1 MNSDIVASQLKEKEV
16 LAASQLKET
25 IAELVKKEVS
35 EKYQKMK
42 EEIIE
47 EKPKPEIKPAVVE
60 V

>member
-1 MNSDIVASQLKEKEV
+1 MNSDIVASQFKEKEA